1 MITLD
6 NVELN
11 EKDKDRDYGGA
22 YDIDPQQY
30 FIKEDLLELADAVI
44 EKLNDKYTYSFDI
57 ADIYI
62 DEDDSLY
69 IELSVDNDF
78 TIYTYV
84 NIDMRRIKK
93 PSDIQKYMPEIIEDF
108 THQLEEINE
117 LNSYTEEIN
126 ELNSYNFNKES
137 ISTNINIDTHQ
148 NLKLNEQTLRLGNP
162 WKHWTDVYK
171 IFGLISEMNK
181 GKLDVIKNKVNE
193 FYNMFKGIKEV
204 DTAYQRWNSKDT

>member
-1 MITLD
+1 M
-6 NVELN
+6 
-11 EKDKDRDYGGA
+11 GA

-30 FIKEDLLELADAVI
+30 FIKEDLLELVDAVI
-44 EKLNDKYTYSFDI
+44 EKLNDKYTYSFDVT
-57 ADIYI
+57 DIYI

-84 NIDMRRIKK
+84 DIDMRRIKK
-93 PSDIQKYMPEIIEDF
+93 PSDIQKYIPEIIEDF

-117 LNSYTEEIN
+117 LNSY
-126 ELNSYNFNKES
+126 NFNNES
-137 ISTNINIDTHQ
+137 ISTNINISTRR
-148 NLKLNEQTLRLGNP
+148 NLKLDEQTLRLGNP

-171 IFGLISEMNK
+171 IFELISDMNK

-193 FYNMFKGIKEV
+193 FYDMFKGIKEV
-204 DTAYQRWNSKDT
+204 DTAYQRWNSTDN

>member
-11 EKDKDRDYGGA
+11 EKDRDYGGA

-30 FIKEDLLELADAVI
+30 FIREDLLELADAVI
-44 EKLNDKYTYSFDI
+44 EKLNDKYTYSFNV

-93 PSDIQKYMPEIIEDF
+93 PSDIQKYIPEIIEDF
-108 THQLEEINE
+108 THQLEEM
-117 LNSYTEEIN
+117 N
-126 ELNSYNFNKES
+126 ELNSYNFNNES
-137 ISTNINIDTHQ
+137 ISTNTGTDTHQ
-148 NLKLNEQTLRLGNP
+148 NLKLKLDEQTLRLGNP

-171 IFGLISEMNK
+171 IFGLITDMYK
-181 GKLDVIKNKVNE
+181 GQIDIIKQKAKE
-193 FYNMFKGIKEV
+193 FYDMFKGIKEV
-204 DTAYQRWNSKDT
+204 DEAYRRWSNKDN

>member
-1 MITLD
+1 MITLN

-11 EKDKDRDYGGA
+11 EQDKDRDYGGA

-44 EKLNDKYTYSFDI
+44 EKLNDKYTYSFDV

-84 NIDMRRIKK
+84 DIDMRRIKK
-93 PSDIQKYMPEIIEDF
+93 PSDIQKYIPEIIEDF
-108 THQLEEINE
+108 THQLEEMNE
-117 LNSYTEEIN
+117 LNI
-126 ELNSYNFNKES
+126 YNFNNES
-137 ISTNINIDTHQ
+137 ISTNINISTRR
-148 NLKLNEQTLRLGNP
+148 NLNLDEQVLRLGNP

-171 IFGLISEMNK
+171 IFGLISDMNK

>member
-11 EKDKDRDYGGA
+11 EQDKDYDGA

-30 FIKEDLLELADAVI
+30 FIREDLLELADAVI

-57 ADIYI
+57 ADTYI

-84 NIDMRRIKK
+84 DIDMRKIKK
-93 PSDIQKYMPEIIEDF
+93 PSDIQKYIPEIIEDF

-117 LNSYTEEIN
+117 LNSY
-126 ELNSYNFNKES
+126 NFNNES
-137 ISTNINIDTHQ
+137 ISTNINISTRQ
-148 NLKLNEQTLRLGNP
+148 NLKLDEQTLRLGNP

-171 IFGLISEMNK
+171 IFGLISDMNK

-204 DTAYQRWNSKDT
+204 DTAYQKWNSRDN

>member
-1 MITLD
+1 MITLN

-11 EKDKDRDYGGA
+11 EQDKDRDYGGA
-22 YDIDPQQY
+22 YDIDPRQY

-84 NIDMRRIKK
+84 NIDMRKIKK
-93 PSDIQKYMPEIIEDF
+93 PSDIRKYMPEIIEDF
-108 THQLEEINE
+108 TRQLEEM
-117 LNSYTEEIN
+117 N
-126 ELNSYNFNKES
+126 ELNSYNFNHES
-137 ISTNINIDTHQ
+137 ISTNTNTDTHQ
-148 NLKLNEQTLRLGNP
+148 NLKLKLDEQTLRLGNP

-171 IFGLISEMNK
+171 IFGLITDMYK
-181 GKLDVIKNKVNE
+181 GQIDIIKQKAKE
-193 FYNMFKGIKEV
+193 FYDMFKGIKEV
-204 DTAYQRWNSKDT
+204 DEAYRRWSNKDN